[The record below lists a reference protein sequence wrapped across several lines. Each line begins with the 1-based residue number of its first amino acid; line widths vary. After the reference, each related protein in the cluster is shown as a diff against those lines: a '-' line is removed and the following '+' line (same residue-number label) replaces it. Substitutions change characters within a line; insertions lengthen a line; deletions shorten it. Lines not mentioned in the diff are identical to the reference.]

1 MSKNK
6 RLLGLLLIGFCVSMA
21 LLFSSFDTQSQ
32 DSQKK
37 SQIPQAEEVDT
48 SKFPVVDLLA
58 PQLTDPK
65 ELAKRQAKGKKY
77 NNKYGAKIELINSI
91 HVVNES
97 LPNLPA
103 LPIEYSSAIILG
115 EVKDA
120 KAYLSEDGTTV
131 YSEFAVSI
139 QSVLKNDTLK
149 DLYINGSLDVERYG
163 GRVRLPSGK
172 IVVAAIDHEDM
183 PRIGRK
189 YVLFLTGGKD
199 EAFTIL
205 TGYELR
211 GGKVFPLDAAS
222 PTHPMTRYKLRDEA
236 TLLNDLLSALADSS
250 AARG

>member
-6 RLLGLLLIGFCVSMA
+6 RLIGLLLIGFCAGVA
-21 LLFSSFDTQSQ
+21 FLFSGFNTQSRETQ
-32 DSQKK
+32 
-37 SQIPQAEEVDT
+37 EETRREVDT
-48 SKFPVVDLLA
+48 SKFPIVDLLQ
-58 PQLTDPK
+58 PLPTDPK
-65 ELAKRQAKGKKY
+65 EREKRLAKSKKH
-77 NNKYGAKIELINSI
+77 NNKYGAKIELINGI
-91 HVVNES
+91 YVVNHS

-139 QSVLKNDTLK
+139 QSVLKNNTLK

-172 IVVAAIDHEDM
+172 IVVAAIDHQDM
-183 PRIGRK
+183 PGIGRK

-222 PTHPMTRYKLRDEA
+222 PTHPMNQYKLRDES
-236 TLLNDLLSALADSS
+236 TLLNDLLSALAAS
-250 AARG
+250 AERG